1 MFVLGFSFCVAGLFP
16 LAFAI
21 VNAENDCNWLWFLR
35 ILKTILSPRPISF
48 ISDRNHGLVSN
59 IPAVFPDSHHAYCLY
74 HLQFNLKDHF
84 PGRFRQGYRN
94 RLVKLFNAI
103 AYAPSVSAYM
113 ICEAKFYEHG
123 GDKAKTFIA
132 SVPKQH
138 WTNAYFQG
146 HRYGEMSSSAIESFN
161 NWILA
166 ARLMPIMNLVEEL
179 RSKIMIQMSRRR
191 EEASRWVSQ
200 ICPDMDAKLAKRIDK
215 GRSWRVYKSKTGLY
229 EVKSVPAVL
238 VNLEQGTCSCGGW
251 QYNGFLCAHAATVLV
266 KSCGAEG
273 SLVGYIDPFYH
284 VEAYRLTYQDNIH
297 PILAMDIPDFT
308 EGSTRVIKAPKNRR
322 QAGRPCVKR
331 IRSRGEE
338 QSFAR
343 PMKCA
348 RCHKLSHHNRRTC
361 KEATD
366 D

>member
-1 MFVLGFSFCVAGLFP
+1 
-16 LAFAI
+16 
-21 VNAENDCNWLWFLR
+21 
-35 ILKTILSPRPISF
+35 
-48 ISDRNHGLVSN
+48 
-59 IPAVFPDSHHAYCLY
+59 
-74 HLQFNLKDHF
+74 
-84 PGRFRQGYRN
+84 
-94 RLVKLFNAI
+94 
-103 AYAPSVSAYM
+103 
-113 ICEAKFYEHG
+113 
-123 GDKAKTFIA
+123 
-132 SVPKQH
+132 
-138 WTNAYFQG
+138 
-146 HRYGEMSSSAIESFN
+146 MSSSAIESFN
-161 NWILA
+161 NWILD

-179 RSKIMIQMSRRR
+179 RSKIMIQMLRRR

-238 VNLEQGTCSCGGW
+238 VNLEEGTCSCGAW
-251 QYNGFLCAHAATVLV
+251 QYNGFLCAHVATVLV
-266 KSCGAEG
+266 KTCGEEG
-273 SLVGYIDPFYH
+273 SLAGYIDPFYH

-297 PILAMDIPDFT
+297 PILAMDILDFT
-308 EGSTRVIKAPKNRR
+308 QGSTQVIKAPKNRR

-338 QSFAR
+338 QSSAR

-361 KEATD
+361 KWATD